1 MPADGQNVWKTSY
14 RNLLNGDLGMLAP
27 GQPVDHIPTSPSSDS
42 RTTHSPDMGEF
53 LDVPNRDTSGMG
65 CHESSGDHQDS
76 DKAAGTPE
84 SFEDKVSYRSIENN

>member
-1 MPADGQNVWKTSY
+1 LPADEQNVWKTGY

-27 GQPVDHIPTSPSSDS
+27 GQLVDHIPTSPPSDS
-42 RTTHSPDMGEF
+42 RTTHSPDIGEF
-53 LDVPNRDTSGMG
+53 LDVPNRDTSSMG
-65 CHESSGDHQDS
+65 CHESSSDHQDS